1 MSGPGSWVPSRPG
14 RTAAGFT
21 LMEMLV
27 TLMLVSFATMLM
39 FQMLGSYRIG
49 LEMLLLNALF
59 TLGGL
64 WLVSRKAS

>member
-1 MSGPGSWVPSRPG
+1 
-14 RTAAGFT
+14 
-21 LMEMLV
+21 L
-27 TLMLVSFATMLM
+27 
-39 FQMLGSYRIG
+39 LGSYRIG